1 MIFTKKFAE
10 DFETKFDSTNYKS
23 NRPLQKGK
31 TNKFISVTKNELG
44 EKIIKTF
51 VWLRAKN

>member
-10 DFETKFDSTNYKS
+10 DFETKLDSSNSKS

-31 TNKFISVTKNELG
+31 TNKFISVMKNELDK
-44 EKIIKTF
+44 KIIKIF
-51 VWLRAKN
+51 VSLRAKN

>member
-10 DFETKFDSTNYKS
+10 DLETKFDSSNYKS

-51 VWLRAKN
+51 V

>member
-10 DFETKFDSTNYKS
+10 DLETKFDSSNYKS